1 MTLAE
6 SSKVELMTHPIL
18 ELESDYLMSD
28 QFQTMLQRVNVGGYA
43 LV

>member
-1 MTLAE
+1 M
-6 SSKVELMTHPIL
+6 VELMTHPIARVGSGL
-18 ELESDYLMSD
+18 SYER